1 MKRLLAL
8 SLILLSPAL
17 VLAQTAGETAKKP
30 ATKTAAKA
38 PAKKTETSSRTQLKS
53 AANQVATGIIA
64 AEAALSPEELAIAER
79 GIPVTLADGTLV
91 WRVRV
96 PGAFEIPLVAPSARP
111 VWSIRCGHLS
121 RRCHSGRHAP
131 F

>member
-38 PAKKTETSSRTQLKS
+38 PAKKTETSSRTQLNS
-53 AANQVATGIIA
+53 AANQAAAGIRAADVALTPA
-64 AEAALSPEELAIAER
+64 ELAIADRVFTGTMPCEL
-79 GIPVTLADGTLV
+79 GASVMVEAD
-91 WRVRV
+91 
-96 PGAFEIPLVAPSARP
+96 AK
-111 VWSIRCGHLS
+111 
-121 RRCHSGRHAP
+121 
-131 F
+131 